1 MCRYGKDD
9 VNIELKGEKIDIL
22 QSHDNAK
29 STYAYHREKAIPK
42 YGRDTVCV
50 NALLGHEVE
59 EGVY

>member
-1 MCRYGKDD
+1 VSASHRKGK
-9 VNIELKGEKIDIL
+9 KIDIL
-22 QSHDNAK
+22 QSHDNAE
-29 STYAYHREKAIPK
+29 SAYAHHREETISK